1 MGTRLT
7 IQSEV
12 GAAGRPGAGDSICIR
27 AWRRVGTRRAS
38 YAGCGSRS
46 TSCASKQRALFAAIA
61 SLPVLLLVAFSVFGS
76 AYRQVDENEEALE
89 DAESLTLGDLPG
101 QAGDFDNGTVQ
112 LFAVLLILALVALAI
127 TALVLLVTRRTLAP
141 AIAAGVTI
149 VLTLALQV
157 VVGASGGDGAIHEL
171 GVTAAA
177 GAWWPLAAGAWCAF
191 GCWLVQRTR

>member
-1 MGTRLT
+1 MHPGV
-7 IQSEV
+7 E
-12 GAAGRPGAGDSICIR
+12 AGRDPESEL
-27 AWRRVGTRRAS
+27 RRLRFTVDELRDQ
-38 YAGCGSRS
+38 
-46 TSCASKQRALFAAIA
+46 QRALFAAIA
-61 SLPVLLLVAFSVFGS
+61 SLPVLLLVAFSLFGS
-76 AYRQVDENEEALE
+76 AYGQVDENEEALE
-89 DAESLTLGDLPG
+89 DAESLSLGDLPG
-101 QAGDFDNGTVQ
+101 QASDFDNGTVQ